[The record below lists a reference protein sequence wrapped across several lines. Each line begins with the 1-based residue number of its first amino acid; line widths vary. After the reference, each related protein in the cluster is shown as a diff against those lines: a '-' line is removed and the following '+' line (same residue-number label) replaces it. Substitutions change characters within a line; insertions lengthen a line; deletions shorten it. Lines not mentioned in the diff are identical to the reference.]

1 MYTDPEA
8 SKDIPIVRQISFHRM
23 LVVTL
28 TTETASIQDSE
39 EKQLQLRKNLKKP
52 FATMSIYIS
61 LVFGTYDFCDFFSAE
76 LHRCLRDTVS
86 SVGAFRNKYYPGAER
101 ADNICFF
108 RHALALDERRVKFL
122 PEYVVAKKEWFSAGE
137 FGRPRCKEV
146 WFRGYHSDVW
156 VSTLLIYRRTYTD

>member
-1 MYTDPEA
+1 MP
-8 SKDIPIVRQISFHRM
+8 
-23 LVVTL
+23 VVTL

-39 EKQLQLRKNLKKP
+39 EEQLQLRKSSKKR
-52 FATMSIYIS
+52 FVTMSIYIS
-61 LVFGTYDFCDFFSAE
+61 LVFGTHDFCDFCAAGPQ
-76 LHRCLRDTVS
+76 RCLRDTVS

-122 PEYVVAKKEWFSAGE
+122 PEYVVAKKEDFLPGE
-137 FGRPRCKEV
+137 FDRPKCKEV

-156 VSTLLIYRRTYTD
+156 VPIHS